1 MTQKDTE
8 ILDAGIKCGPF
19 VYIPVMFTWVS
30 CGSPPPH
37 SPGSSVCLR
46 AAAAAAA
53 AVAHTATSG
62 ACPPWRCYSHAG
74 TRLPPCL
81 WPDTVAV
88 SRRDPAACFHWLAW
102 RTPLRC
108 RCRRRGWLSSSG
120 GLRALSSRLCRPY
133 RRLRSR
139 NFLFYFFFYFLYLSR
154 FAGRTALMSVALHKE
169 RRAVLVPGRVSVC
182 TDKAFHHYDPRCK
195 WQQCCQVCV
204 SNSYPPIGP
213 RLNFRTRGFSF

>member
-8 ILDAGIKCGPF
+8 ILDADIKCGPF

-37 SPGSSVCLR
+37 SPGSSVFLR

-53 AVAHTATSG
+53 AAHTATSD
-62 ACPPWRCYSHAG
+62 ACPPCRCYSHAG
-74 TRLPPCL
+74 SRLQPWL

-88 SRRDPAACFHWLAW
+88 SRRDLHWLVW
-102 RTPLRC
+102 RPPLRC

-139 NFLFYFFFYFLYLSR
+139 NFIFFYFLYLSCI
-154 FAGRTALMSVALHKE
+154 AGRSALMSVALHKE

-195 WQQCCQVCV
+195 WQQCCQFRV

-213 RLNFRTRGFSF
+213 RVNFRTRRFSL